1 MDTQRIAEQLA
12 SRGHALVPGFVTGEA
27 LARAQAA
34 IDTYFPD
41 PEASGSTPEEVNAL
55 KHAVPFPFTSNDLN
69 RHALDTRVIDV
80 VEELLG
86 TTDLRLTSSFIQA
99 KYGTAYGESRD
110 QTLHN
115 DAWAASSLVHPRA
128 DGVYQ
133 RVYGIL
139 YLTDVTVDTA
149 PTYVVDRAAHLGLPL
164 LTDAGKGSYDKA
176 EYPELYEQERPV
188 EAEAGSL
195 LLFVGD
201 IVHRGSAYHELL
213 GRRLAL
219 FFNMHGAQARWTDK
233 HLWSMRPAHPNW
245 NTLHELMVELN
256 PRQRHLLG
264 FPPPGDDYWTDETI
278 GHLERM
284 YPGIDSKP
292 YLPPAPAQVPASPQV
307 PAPVAP

>member
-1 MDTQRIAEQLA
+1 MTLPMTLEPRARLPLRRRPLPMLAVAA
-12 SRGHALVPGFVTGEA
+12 SRLLTRLSPHALERVLRRAGGGARPATHAEA
-27 LARAQAA
+27 
-34 IDTYFPD
+34 
-41 PEASGSTPEEVNAL
+41 
-55 KHAVPFPFTSNDLN
+55 
-69 RHALDTRVIDV
+69 
-80 VEELLG
+80 
-86 TTDLRLTSSFIQA
+86 
-99 KYGTAYGESRD
+99 
-110 QTLHN
+110 
-115 DAWAASSLVHPRA
+115 
-128 DGVYQ
+128 
-133 RVYGIL
+133 
-139 YLTDVTVDTA
+139 
-149 PTYVVDRAAHLGLPL
+149 
-164 LTDAGKGSYDKA
+164 A
-176 EYPELYEQERPV
+176 EYPGLYEQERPV

-201 IVHRGSAYHELL
+201 IVHRGSAYNELL

-245 NTLHELMVELN
+245 NTLHELMVELD

-292 YLPPAPAQVPASPQV
+292 YLPPTPAQV